1 MGKQI
6 AKGTTCWKLK
16 QFAPYQPIWSMQNRI
31 FMSCKSRLN
40 LQSSPLKVWCFFPE
54 AYVYSASIWR
64 RKWIH
69 NNRVIFGRELWDRGL
84 VMYRGKGWRK
94 KWVSFP
100 RIYKNY
106 QIDFVDFAHYS
117 MALLFSRFLLRV
129 LVRGRGLRGL
139 KTPRGNSSRVKCWN
153 GSPFNTITEGEIFLS
168 LLHVHTAC
176 CLSWV
181 AEVSVSEFAYSY
193 GVKLIFMEK
202 VNEHSS
208 IQ

>member
-1 MGKQI
+1 MYYSSSPQTWKKCQLATSLGILFFHNRLYFNPYMGKQI

-69 NNRVIFGRELWDRGL
+69 NNRVIFGRELWDREL
-84 VMYRGKGWRK
+84 VMY
-94 KWVSFP
+94 WVSFP

-106 QIDFVDFAHYS
+106 QIKFLNLDHYS
-117 MALLFSRFLLRV
+117 MPSLFSRFLLRV
-129 LVRGRGLRGL
+129 LGRGER
-139 KTPRGNSSRVKCWN
+139 
-153 GSPFNTITEGEIFLS
+153 TEG
-168 LLHVHTAC
+168 AQDPQ
-176 CLSWV
+176 
-181 AEVSVSEFAYSY
+181 
-193 GVKLIFMEK
+193 G
-202 VNEHSS
+202 
-208 IQ
+208 QQ

>member
-1 MGKQI
+1 MCTQHLFDEESEFIITGSYSEENC
-6 AKGTTCWKLK
+6 GTGDSL
-16 QFAPYQPIWSMQNRI
+16 S
-31 FMSCKSRLN
+31 
-40 LQSSPLKVWCFFPE
+40 E
-54 AYVYSASIWR
+54 G
-64 RKWIH
+64 
-69 NNRVIFGRELWDRGL
+69 GR
-84 VMYRGKGWRK
+84 GWRII
-94 KWVSFP
+94 WVSFP

-106 QIDFVDFAHYS
+106 QINFCRFCP
-117 MALLFSRFLLRV
+117 LLYASILSRFLLRV

-193 GVKLIFMEK
+193 GVKLIFMGK
-202 VNEHSS
+202 VNEYSS